1 MRTAPCRFALTSLQR
16 YGNLFEEGCINVASM
31 YFGCH
36 DVARTW
42 QLRTSNVAKNV
53 LATLWQRYGN
63 LFEEGCINVASMYF
77 GCHDVA
83 RTWQLRTS
91 LPSSYY

>member
-1 MRTAPCRFALTSLQR
+1 MQIRP
-16 YGNLFEEGCINVASM
+16 
-31 YFGCH
+31 
-36 DVARTW
+36 
-42 QLRTSNVAKNV
+42 NV